1 MCFQLKQLCGDSR
14 PAAGV
19 RNAARRMTERKRVG
33 VEMDGARQGEAPKNK
48 EGSRRQQGRE
58 TL

>member
-1 MCFQLKQLCGDSR
+1 MCFQSKQLCRDSH

-33 VEMDGARQGEAPKNK
+33 VEMDGAREGEAPKTK
-48 EGSRRQQGRE
+48 ERSRRQQGRE